1 MLGKLRTQACF
12 SSELGHFHFLGLG
25 LFVGWVVWGLLLM
38 LFQAKRPGS
47 SGFGAGACPGIAVWE
62 YLGFWL
68 VEGLDLLFDI
78 CCSGCIMGRDWGR

>member
-1 MLGKLRTQACF
+1 MLGKFRTQACF

-47 SGFGAGACPGIAVWE
+47 FRVWGWCLSRDCCVGIFRVLAC
-62 YLGFWL
+62 
-68 VEGLDLLFDI
+68 
-78 CCSGCIMGRDWGR
+78 